1 MNYIFTNVLGT
12 FIFDEKLTI
21 VDSFLFKSLEEY
33 NSKEKSE
40 AKLQQKHNTKPLP
53 KEKLPQ
59 ALLAFKDAKYYQDF
73 YDKNLELTKLAL
85 KHSVNEDN
93 LIMQAIAN
101 INELDKIANT
111 MAKRLREWYSLYFPE
126 LSEEIENHEKYVE
139 LVLEQER
146 AQETFGAD
154 LDTSDVE
161 EMKLLA
167 KRITSLYELR
177 KQHELYLQKIMK
189 KYCPNLLELAG
200 ATIAARLIELGKG
213 LKHLAL
219 LPASTI
225 QLLGAEKALFR
236 HLKTNSRSP
245 KHGIIINHP
254 FIQNARRDQRGK
266 AARMLADKL
275 SLCARL
281 DYFKGEFKADQYKE
295 ELKKKLGQ

>member
-1 MNYIFTNVLGT
+1 MAYIFTNILGT
-12 FIFDEKLTI
+12 FVLDEKLTV
-21 VDSFLFKSLEEY
+21 VDSLLFRSIDEY
-33 NSKEKSE
+33 KNKDRTEIKLSK
-40 AKLQQKHNTKPLP
+40 KHHAKPLP
-53 KEKLPQ
+53 KEKIPQ
-59 ALLAFKDAKYYQDF
+59 ALLLFKNQKYHQEFYQ
-73 YDKNLELTKLAL
+73 KNLELTKEGL

-101 INELDKIANT
+101 INELDKISNT
-111 MAKRLREWYSLYFPE
+111 LTKRLREWYSLYYPE
-126 LSEEIENHEKYVE
+126 LSEKVENHEKYVE

-146 AQETFGAD
+146 DPETFGAD
-154 LDTSDVE
+154 LETFDVE

-167 KRITSLYELR
+167 ERIAELYELR
-177 KQHELYLQKIMK
+177 KKHELYLQRIMK
-189 KYCPNLLELAG
+189 KYCSNLLELAG
-200 ATIAARLIELGKG
+200 TTIAARLIELGKG
-213 LKHLAL
+213 LRHLAL

-254 FIQNARRDQRGK
+254 FIQNAKGNEKGK

-281 DYFKGEFKADQYKE
+281 DYFKGEFKAPEYKK
-295 ELKKKLGQ
+295 ELERKFT

>member
-1 MNYIFTNVLGT
+1 MNYIFTNILGT
-12 FIFDEKLTI
+12 FVLDEKLTI
-21 VDSFLFKSLEEY
+21 VDSVLFKTVNEY
-33 NSKEKSE
+33 KNKEKTE
-40 AKLQQKHNTKPLP
+40 AKLQKKHNTQALP
-53 KEKLPQ
+53 KEKLSQ
-59 ALLAFKDAKYYQDF
+59 VLLLFKDAKYYRDF
-73 YDKNLELTKLAL
+73 YQKNLQLTKESL

-111 MAKRLREWYSLYFPE
+111 MSKRLREWYSLYYPE
-126 LSEEIENHEKYVE
+126 LSERIENHEKYLQ
-139 LVLEQER
+139 LVLKQER
-146 AQETFGAD
+146 DPETFGAD
-154 LDTSDVE
+154 LEIPDVDE
-161 EMKLLA
+161 IKLLA
-167 KRITSLYELR
+167 ERIASLYELR
-177 KQHELYLQKIMK
+177 KKHELYLQKIMK

-200 ATIAARLIELGKG
+200 TTIAARLIELGKG

-254 FIQNARRDQRGK
+254 FIQNAKRDKRGK

-281 DYFKGEFKADQYKE
+281 DYFKGEFKAPEYRKE
-295 ELKKKLGQ
+295 LEEKLP